1 MAVFATYAIYLAVS
15 VGLTIAVG
23 SALSRSG
30 RVFLTSAFAGDAG
43 LARAVSRLLVTGFY
57 LLSLGFIALTV
68 RTSGQIT
75 GPGQAFG
82 VLFSKIGVELLVL
95 AALQLA
101 SIVLFTRFRR
111 RQRPGHDPAPGRD
124 PAAGRDP
131 APPQVAPPPREGA
144 GPGGPG
150 RPVTPGPGAAASW
163 RPALG
168 AAAPPRRLPRQAVH

>member
-1 MAVFATYAIYLAVS
+1 MAVFATYAVYLAVS
-15 VGLTIAVG
+15 AGLTIAVG

-30 RVFLTSAFAGDAG
+30 RVFLTSAFGGDTG

-82 VLFSKIGVELLVL
+82 VLSAKIGVELLVL

-101 SIVLFTRFRR
+101 SMVIFTRFRR
-111 RQRPGHDPAPGRD
+111 CQRPGPDPAPGHDPAP
-124 PAAGRDP
+124 AQ
-131 APPQVAPPPREGA
+131 APPLPRAPG

-150 RPVTPGPGAAASW
+150 RPVTPGPGAVACW

-168 AAAPPRRLPRQAVH
+168 GASQPHRLPRQAVH

>member
-30 RVFLTSAFAGDAG
+30 RVFLASAFAGDAG

-101 SIVLFTRFRR
+101 SIVLFARFRR
-111 RQRPGHDPAPGRD
+111 RQRPAHDPAPGRD
-124 PAAGRDP
+124 PVP
-131 APPQVAPPPREGA
+131 AQAPPPPRGDA

-150 RPVTPGPGAAASW
+150 RPVTPGPGAVACW
-163 RPALG
+163 RPAIG
-168 AAAPPRRLPRQAVH
+168 AAAPPHRLPRQAVH

>member
-1 MAVFATYAIYLAVS
+1 M
-15 VGLTIAVG
+15 
-23 SALSRSG
+23 
-30 RVFLTSAFAGDAG
+30 
-43 LARAVSRLLVTGFY
+43 TGFY

-111 RQRPGHDPAPGRD
+111 RQRPGHDPAPGHD
-124 PAAGRDP
+124 PGAA
-131 APPQVAPPPREGA
+131 QVSPPPRG
-144 GPGGPG
+144 GGGSGGPG
-150 RPVTPGPGAAASW
+150 RPVTPGPGAVACW

-168 AAAPPRRLPRQAVH
+168 AASQPHRLPRQAVH